1 MKYPPST
8 SLLDE
13 RVLSLRLRDYQ
24 HEAVDIL
31 LGKLR
36 EGERRL
42 HVVAPP
48 GSGKTLIGIA
58 FLQAAG
64 LRTVILSPNAA
75 IQAQWMDKY
84 AKSTSDVVDTLGE
97 LWGANVRHLISHDPD
112 ADTPILS
119 LTYQRMSVRNED
131 GDAHANVQALV
142 ALLRDRDFGLLIL
155 DECHHLIAS
164 WAEAIM
170 GVLREHPMVVLGLTA
185 TPPADKSERERQA
198 YLDLVGEVDYSIPLP
213 AVVKDGN
220 LAPWQD
226 LVYLVHP
233 DARELEFIRSRHES
247 YHALLA
253 TLEERGGE
261 LPPLSLYVQDVLDSL
276 RYRGV
281 AFPSFAEL
289 LGERPSLAIAFAR
302 YAHAHGIPLP
312 DGAPWLDEAE
322 EPPRLDDIVL
332 ILQGYVSDVL
342 SEADPRHIALR
353 ENVLAALHRL
363 GYREEH
369 GGLQRRASSIDR
381 ILALSS
387 AKLPALRRIVTREL
401 HNLGDAVRVLLLTDF
416 ETTQA
421 GATRALHGI
430 LDPEAG
436 GAVAAMR
443 ALTTDPATDVL
454 DPVMLTGASILCD
467 DDLAQRFIAELYS
480 IRDREGWNFKVDVCF
495 LPSAGADR
503 ADTSQPGDF
512 AGEADSTMGVFEI
525 RGSGVDWNTR
535 TYVLMITELFD
546 RGVTRC
552 LIGTRGLL
560 GEGWDSLGVNVLVD
574 LTAVSA
580 YVSVN
585 QMHGRSLRINPG
597 SPGKTANNWDI
608 VTVLPEYERGFADWE
623 RFVRKHEHLFGLS
636 DDGELER
643 GIGHVHPLL
652 THVEASELTAA
663 LPLVNEDMLEKSRRR
678 DEVYRAWRIGQ
689 PYEGRELPCLEFR
702 PVESTPRV
710 LRHPAASRR
719 ELERVVADFRL
730 RRRRFHALTAS
741 LSGLALLGAVL
752 IAPTLALPALF
763 PAVLAG
769 AVTAMLG
776 LGLSRLALSR
786 VRARA
791 QSVDLDAMLRCYAL
805 AVRDTIVGLRETE
818 HESLPDVQTSTR
830 QDGSTRCWI
839 TSPFAGEN
847 ATFTRAMNEL
857 FHPVQDQRYILRCEQ
872 VPDEV
877 RIADFLRKQKRATAQ
892 GNAQLPSEVEQHI
905 VPVPADFARKREEA
919 DVFLRCWRIH
929 VGPAELFYTKRGA
942 GAELLRAHLRQRLLS
957 GRRFSKVLWR

>member
-1 MKYPPST
+1 MKQPQST

-24 HEAVDIL
+24 QEAVEIL

-36 EGERRL
+36 AGERRL

-112 ADTPILS
+112 VDTPILS
-119 LTYQRMSVRNED
+119 LTYQRIAVRDEE

-142 ALLRDRDFGLLIL
+142 ELLRDRDFGLLIL
-155 DECHHLIAS
+155 DECHHLVAA

-185 TPPADKSERERQA
+185 TPPADKSARERQA

-233 DARELEFIRSRHES
+233 DARELEFIRTRHES

-253 TLEERGGE
+253 TLEQPGGTT
-261 LPPLSLYVQDVLDSL
+261 PPLSLYVQDVLDSL
-276 RYRGV
+276 RYRGA
-281 AFPSFAEL
+281 AFRSFAEL

-312 DGAPWLDEAE
+312 EGAPWLDEAE
-322 EPPRLDDIVL
+322 EVPRLDDIVL
-332 ILQGYVSDVL
+332 ILQGYVSDAL
-342 SEADPRHIALR
+342 SSEDTQHIALR
-353 ENVLAALHRL
+353 ENMLTALRRL
-363 GYREEH
+363 GYHEEH

-387 AKLPALRRIVTREL
+387 AKLPALRHIVTREL
-401 HNLGDAVRVLLLTDF
+401 HNLGGAVRALVLTDF

-430 LDPEAG
+430 LDPDAG

-443 ALTTDPATDVL
+443 ALTSDPATDVL

-467 DDLAQRFIAELYS
+467 DDLARRFIAELYS
-480 IRDREGWNFKVDVCF
+480 IRDREGWNFDVETCF
-495 LPSAGADR
+495 LPSIGAEQDG
-503 ADTSQPGDF
+503 APQPGDF
-512 AGEADSTMGVFEI
+512 VGEADSTMGVFEI
-525 RGSGVDWNTR
+525 RGRGVDWNTR

-585 QMHGRSLRINPG
+585 QMHGRSLRIDPA

-652 THVEASELTAA
+652 THVELTDLTSA

-678 DEVYRAWRIGQ
+678 DEAYRAWRIGQ

-710 LRHPAASRR
+710 IRHPGASQR
-719 ELERVVADFRL
+719 ELERVLAEFHV
-730 RRRRFHALTAS
+730 RRRRSTTLVAS
-741 LSGLALLGAVL
+741 LAGVLALGVL
-752 IAPTLALPALF
+752 LLAPPLALPAL
-763 PAVLAG
+763 PVALLAG
-769 AVTAMLG
+769 TVTAMLG
-776 LGLSRLALSR
+776 LGLSRVLISR
-786 VRARA
+786 MRARA

-805 AVRDTIVGLRETE
+805 AVRDTIVASRETAGQPV
-818 HESLPDVQTSTR
+818 PDVQTSTR

-839 TSPFAGEN
+839 TSPVAGEN
-847 ATFTRAMNEL
+847 ETFTRAMNEL
-857 FHPVQDQRYILRCEQ
+857 FHPVQDQRYILRFEQ
-872 VPDEV
+872 GPDEV
-877 RIADFLRKQKRATAQ
+877 RVAEYLRRQKRRRK
-892 GNAQLPSEVEQHI
+892 NADAPLPGTEERI

-919 DVFLRCWRIH
+919 DVFLRCWRAH
-929 VGPAELFYTKRGA
+929 VGPAELLYTKRGV
-942 GAELLRAHLRQRLLS
+942 GAELQRAHLRQRLLA